1 MGGGGRAVYYVRI
14 KFCFCK
20 NNKGIIIIGVD
31 SPAGLLKLPVVGST
45 DTFCTMLVH
54 QGGAS
59 RAPLLVH
66 VPRAYP
72 RREPDSRSMHGEH
85 SRTSLR
91 RHARTSII
99 TVLYTTHHSCIL
111 LATSFTHNTLL
122 LTWPRSSERRGFFLY
137 PGAGV

>member
-1 MGGGGRAVYYVRI
+1 MPSGAPSSSSVQRGGRRAAGRL
-14 KFCFCK
+14 
-20 NNKGIIIIGVD
+20 GI
-31 SPAGLLKLPVVGST
+31 SAAYRTVGCENQTSA
-45 DTFCTMLVH
+45 TMLVH

-99 TVLYTTHHSCIL
+99 TVLYTRTTVASYSLHLSHTIL
-111 LATSFTHNTLL
+111 
-122 LTWPRSSERRGFFLY
+122 SS
-137 PGAGV
+137 